1 MRRADTPTMPS
12 ATRPLQPRMLVDML
26 EPSENSFAVLR
37 LAMALI
43 VLVSHSLWFVSGQRD
58 SDPMTAVTG
67 FTSGEHAVQVFFL
80 LSGFLVAHSLE
91 KTRSPVD
98 FAVARGLRIFPGLI
112 VCVLATALLLG
123 PLVSRLS
130 PQAYALDPA
139 LVGYIAKTATLVTAS
154 AKLPGVFET
163 VPLSGLVNGSLWTL
177 KFEVL
182 CYLALA
188 GFGAIG
194 LLGAGRRGLATVA
207 LVGVIVAASVA
218 LPTDTTRYSTVE
230 NVAYFAI
237 PFSIGVLGC
246 IWRKSIPVG
255 WIAPLVLAVPAYLAI
270 GTVAQNVTTGL
281 FLGVVAIWLATFRFG
296 PLRAATNRADLS
308 YGVYIYAAPLQ
319 QAAIAFIPGI
329 GAAGVTAVVL
339 LPVLALAWLS
349 WTLVEKPAMGLRRGI
364 GARLHRQPGA
374 TVDVVSNNRL
384 QRVG

>member
-1 MRRADTPTMPS
+1 MRRAEVPSIPS
-12 ATRPLQPRMLVDML
+12 ATRSLTPRVLADML
-26 EPSENSFAVLR
+26 EPSDNSFAVLR
-37 LAMALI
+37 LAMALM

-58 SDPMTAVTG
+58 SDPMTAMTG

-91 KTRSPVD
+91 KSRSPID
-98 FAVARGLRIFPGLI
+98 FAIARGLRIFPGLI
-112 VCVLATALLLG
+112 VCVVATALLLG

-163 VPLSGLVNGSLWTL
+163 VPLTGLVNGSLWTL
-177 KFEVL
+177 KFEAL

-188 GFGAIG
+188 GFGAFG
-194 LLGAGRRGLATVA
+194 LLSAGRRGLATWV
-207 LVGVIVAASVA
+207 LVGVIVAASIA
-218 LPTDTTRYSTVE
+218 LPTETTRYSTIE

-246 IWRKSIPVG
+246 VWRSLIPVG
-255 WIAPLVLAVPAYLAI
+255 WIAPMALIVPAYFGI
-270 GTVAQNVTTGL
+270 GTVVQNLTTGL
-281 FLGVVAIWLATFRFG
+281 FLGAVAVSLATFQFG
-296 PLRAATNRADLS
+296 PLRAAANRADLS
-308 YGVYIYAAPLQ
+308 YGVYIYAAPIQ
-319 QAAIAFIPGI
+319 QTAIAFIPGI
-329 GAAGVTAVVL
+329 SAAGVTAVVL

-364 GARLHRQPGA
+364 VARLVPRSVTTAPVFA
-374 TVDVVSNNRL
+374 NRL